1 MTDRSAAMTLH
12 ALGSMPLIGQGD
24 DLADIILS
32 ALAREAVEP
41 RDGDIVA
48 IAQKIVSKAE
58 GRLIDLA
65 TVSPSP
71 RAKLLAVEAD
81 KDPRLME
88 LILAESQEVLRI
100 RKGAIIVR
108 HRLGLV
114 LANAGI
120 DQSNVDHDG
129 RTMALLLPVDPDAS
143 ARRIREAI
151 MARSGADIAIAIIDS
166 LGRAWRTGTTGTA
179 IGIAGMPGMIDL
191 RGRPDLH
198 GRKLE
203 TSELGFADEV
213 AAAASLMMGQA
224 DEGRPVVL
232 LRGLGHDRREGR
244 ASELIRPR
252 NMDLFS

>member
-1 MTDRSAAMTLH
+1 MTDRSAALTLL
-12 ALGSMPLIGQGD
+12 ALAGVPMVQQGA
-24 DLADIILS
+24 DLAEIILL
-32 ALAREAVEP
+32 ALDRAGVRLD
-41 RDGDIVA
+41 DGDIIAV
-48 IAQKIVSKAE
+48 AQKIISKAE
-58 GRLIDLA
+58 GRLVDLD
-65 TVSPSP
+65 TVTASP
-71 RAKLLAVEAD
+71 RAAQLAVEAD

-88 LILAESQEVLRI
+88 LILSESQDVLRI

-108 HRLGLV
+108 HNLGLV

-129 RTMALLLPVDPDAS
+129 RTLALLLPIDPDAS
-143 ARRIREAI
+143 ARRLREALR
-151 MARSGADIAIAIIDS
+151 ARSGADVAVVIIDS
-166 LGRAWRTGTTGTA
+166 LGRAWRTGTMGTA

-213 AAAASLMMGQA
+213 AAAASLVMGQG

-232 LRGLGHDRREGR
+232 VRGVGYDRREGS
-244 ASELIRPR
+244 AAELIRPKQ
-252 NMDLFS
+252 MDLFS

>member
-1 MTDRSAAMTLH
+1 MTDRSPALTLH
-12 ALGSMPLIGQGD
+12 ALSGVPMVRQGD
-24 DLADIILS
+24 DLAEIILL
-32 ALAREAVEP
+32 ALDRAEQRLD
-41 RDGDIVA
+41 DGDIIA

-58 GRLIDLA
+58 GRLIDLD
-65 TVSPSP
+65 TVTASP
-71 RAKLLAVEAD
+71 RAAELAIEAD

-88 LILAESQEVLRI
+88 LILSESQDVLRI

-108 HRLGLV
+108 HKLGLV

-120 DQSNVDHDG
+120 DQSNVDHSG
-129 RTMALLLPVDPDAS
+129 KTLALLLPVDPDAS
-143 ARRIREAI
+143 AQRLREALR
-151 MARSGADIAIAIIDS
+151 ARSGADVAVVIIDS
-166 LGRAWRTGTTGTA
+166 LGRAWRIGTMGTA

-191 RGRPDLH
+191 RGQPDLH

-232 LRGLGHDRREGR
+232 VRGVGYDRREGN

-252 NMDLFS
+252 HMDLFS

>member
-1 MTDRSAAMTLH
+1 MTDRSAALTLL
-12 ALGSMPLIGQGD
+12 ALGGIPMVEAGA
-24 DLADIILS
+24 DLAEIILL
-32 ALAREAVEP
+32 ALDRAGQRLD
-41 RDGDIVA
+41 DGDIIA

-58 GRLIDLA
+58 GRLVDLDMVTA
-65 TVSPSP
+65 SP
-71 RAKLLAVEAD
+71 RASELAVEAD

-88 LILAESQEVLRI
+88 LILAESQDVLRV

-108 HRLGLV
+108 HNLGLV

-120 DQSNVDHDG
+120 DQSNVDHSNK
-129 RTMALLLPVDPDAS
+129 TLALLLPVDPDAS
-143 ARRIREAI
+143 AQRLREGLR
-151 MARSGADIAIAIIDS
+151 ARSGADVAVLIIDS
-166 LGRAWRTGTTGTA
+166 LGRAWRTGTIGTA

-213 AAAASLMMGQA
+213 AAAASLIMGQA

-232 LRGLGHDRREGR
+232 VRGVGYERRDGK
-244 ASELIRPR
+244 AAELIRPKH
-252 NMDLFS
+252 MDLFS

>member
-1 MTDRSAAMTLH
+1 MTDRSAALTLH
-12 ALGSMPLIGQGD
+12 ALSGVPMVQQGD
-24 DLADIILS
+24 DLSEIILL
-32 ALAREAVEP
+32 ALDRAGLRLD
-41 RDGDIVA
+41 DGDIVA
-48 IAQKIVSKAE
+48 IAQKIVSKSE

-65 TVSPSP
+65 TVEPSQ
-71 RAKLLAVEAD
+71 RAEELAVEAD

-88 LILAESQEVLRI
+88 LILTESQDVLRI

-108 HRLGLV
+108 HNLGLV

-129 RTMALLLPVDPDAS
+129 RTLALLLPVDPDAS
-143 ARRIREAI
+143 AQRIREKLR
-151 MARSGADIAIAIIDS
+151 ARSGADVAVVIIDS
-166 LGRAWRTGTTGTA
+166 LGRAWRTGTMGTA

-191 RGRPDLH
+191 RGLPDLH

-232 LRGLGHDRREGR
+232 VRGVGYERREGS
-244 ASELIRPR
+244 AAELIRPKQ
-252 NMDLFS
+252 MDLFS

>member
-1 MTDRSAAMTLH
+1 MTDRSAALTLH
-12 ALGSMPLIGQGD
+12 ALGRVPMVRAGD
-24 DLADIILS
+24 DLAAIILS
-32 ALAREAVEP
+32 SLEHDSLLL

-58 GRLIDLA
+58 GRLVDLA
-65 TVSPSP
+65 TVTPSA
-71 RAKLLAVEAD
+71 RAGELAVEAD

-88 LILAESQEVLRI
+88 LILGETQEVLRI

-108 HRLGLV
+108 NKLGLV

-120 DQSNVDHDG
+120 DQSNVDHAG
-129 RTMALLLPVDPDAS
+129 RTMALLLPADPDAS
-143 ARRIREAI
+143 ARALRDALN
-151 MARSGADIAIAIIDS
+151 ARTGVDVAVLIIDS

-179 IGIAGMPGMIDL
+179 IGLAGMPGMIDL

-203 TSELGFADEV
+203 TSELGFADEA
-213 AAAASLMMGQA
+213 AAAASLIMGQA

-232 LRGLGHDRREGR
+232 IRGLGLERRHGN
-244 ASELIRPR
+244 AVELIRPKH
-252 NMDLFS
+252 MDLFS